1 MLKAQVYE
9 PPMISRVSESVPDC
23 PHCTPRASLGF
34 RFSMA
39 FQPIIDL
46 RNSEVFAHE
55 ALVRGMGGESAAS
68 VLSNVNE
75 DNRYRFDQECR
86 RKAIR
91 LASERG
97 MQSSLSI
104 NFLPN
109 AVYEPA
115 NCLRATLLAAQKFDF
130 PRERIIFEITE
141 NERIVDPAHLI
152 QIIQEYRSQGLRTAI
167 DDFGAGYS
175 GLNLLASFQ
184 PDLVKLDMG
193 LVQGIHGDRKRIAIL
208 RYTVDMCRDLGIEV
222 IAEGIEEEADLHV
235 LEECG
240 VYLVQG
246 YLFAKPAFEALPDWQ
261 LPLDGRLMAS

>member
-1 MLKAQVYE
+1 
-9 PPMISRVSESVPDC
+9 
-23 PHCTPRASLGF
+23 
-34 RFSMA
+34 
-39 FQPIIDL
+39 
-46 RNSEVFAHE
+46 
-55 ALVRGMGGESAAS
+55 
-68 VLSNVNE
+68 
-75 DNRYRFDQECR
+75 
-86 RKAIR
+86 
-91 LASERG
+91 